1 MKKVLVVFG
10 GASSEHS
17 VSTVSA
23 SSVINHI
30 PNEEYEIFMLG
41 ITKNGEWML
50 FEGDPNDLPEDKWMQ
65 SEKCKP
71 AFISPDSAVH
81 GIVICE
87 NGNYRTQY
95 IDVVF
100 PVLHGKNGEDG
111 TIQGLL
117 QLAGIPFVGCD
128 SASSAICM
136 DKALTNTMADSNGIV
151 QAKWASLLKS
161 NCTDEA
167 LQSIADKLGYPIFVK
182 PANAGSSVGINK
194 AKDFESL
201 KEAAKKA
208 FVHDEKVVFEEF
220 IQGSEIE
227 CAVLGN
233 NEPVAAVVGEVVPCN
248 EFYDFD
254 AKYINGT
261 SALHIPA
268 RLEQSVQD
276 KVREEAVRTFKA
288 LGCSGISRVD
298 FFVCN
303 GGEKILFN
311 EINTIPGFTSISMY
325 PKMFEA
331 SGIGYSQLIDKILKL
346 AIEMWSET
354 TN

>member
-30 PNEEYEIFMLG
+30 PREEYEVFMLG
-41 ITKNGEWML
+41 ITQNGEWLL
-50 FEGDPNDLPEDKWMQ
+50 FEGDPNDLPEDKWLK
-65 SEKCKP
+65 SGKCKP
-71 AFISPDSAVH
+71 AFISPDSNVH
-81 GIVICE
+81 GIVILE
-87 NGNYRTQY
+87 NEKYRTQY

-117 QLAGIPFVGCD
+117 QLSGIPFVGCD
-128 SASSAICM
+128 AASSAICM
-136 DKALTNTMADSNGIV
+136 DKALTNTMADANAIV

-161 NCTDEA
+161 NCTDKA
-167 LQSIADKLGYPIFVK
+167 LQCIANKLGYPVFVK

-201 KEAAKKA
+201 KEAAQKA
-208 FVHDEKVVFEEF
+208 FVHDDKVVFEEF
-220 IQGSEIE
+220 IQGIEIE

-233 NEPVAAVVGEVVPCN
+233 DEPIAAVLGEVTPCN

-254 AKYINGT
+254 AKYINGR
-261 SALHIPA
+261 SKLHIPA
-268 RLEQSVQD
+268 RLEMSIQEDV
-276 KVREEAVRTFKA
+276 KKEALRTFKA

-298 FFVCN
+298 FFVCD

-331 SGIGYSQLIDKILKL
+331 SGIRYPQLIDKILNL
-346 AIEMWSET
+346 AIEKWSE
-354 TN
+354 